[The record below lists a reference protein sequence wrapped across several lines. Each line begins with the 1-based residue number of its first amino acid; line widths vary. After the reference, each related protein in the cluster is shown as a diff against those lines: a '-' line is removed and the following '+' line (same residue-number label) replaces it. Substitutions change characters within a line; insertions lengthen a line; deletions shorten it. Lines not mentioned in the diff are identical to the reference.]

1 MQYGIYLTGNRIE
14 VRGPNG
20 SSLASRTGDL
30 SDPDHYYRVFNQQT
44 GAFESN
50 ALEDWKDPNS
60 AWLFG
65 WVGHGDDKEEEMV
78 QNGIPRENIKASE
91 QYDPSTHTN
100 PLEHSLK
107 FTPNNYYKIRMKL
120 RPQQGGGCEGE
131 FWIYVGDTLLAQ
143 RKYTWTVE
151 NYTYRNVTPQDVRL
165 GINLRGKTTDDYLDE
180 SPVRIKDLK
189 VNNYIIKE
197 HDGDPEG
204 ILNLE
209 DYTNGTLQQDA
220 VQTGE
225 KLTIKLKALKEGGA
239 KLKIFKGDSTIPHRT
254 YNFTDTPDDFSAN
267 GTNNLR
273 AGLTIYNKN
282 CLQETS
288 SGSGI
293 WVSNLVG
300 DGIVPPIK
308 VHELSVNTESEG
320 DGTTTI
326 KVPWNYP
333 KNELAY
339 LCGYHTSMQG
349 TINIVGEPMP
359 SITPLYTERDQG
371 KILQVGANSKLEWTD
386 SPIGDSSPG
395 NQGFQGYQ
403 GHQGDDGERGFQGYQ
418 GHQGDDGEDG
428 ERGFQGYQGYQG
440 ERGPNGFNGTNGRD
454 GVDGVDAPTPI
465 AHTFVFTASGM
476 QYVIDG
482 IAEKDISVFRGQT
495 YRFDFT
501 QTAENHPLILNINNN
516 IITSAEASGN
526 IHEVTIPMDATSFS
540 YQCEFHDVMTD
551 TIDIYN
557 LLPEE
562 LIGPAG
568 DPNDDELPDTTGK
581 EGSVLKVNSSGRVEW
596 YGAVNTPGETITLN
610 ASAILDP
617 S

>member
-1 MQYGIYLTGNRIE
+1 YGYTNTEAISEITALGEQPMALKHLETDTKWRFCFIPGEVEGCQLVIYKNDQWFKEWHFDTGTDKMLYFQSSFYGRTDTVDQDILTLKKVEVRNALIDRDEWYIGSTTTIATAEGTELHKNTLNPNESGEYWDAGVVLKDKIKRTGTSIPSSTITYGQEIDLTFDYWNHTSNHYTMVGLFKDGDDPATTFESGVFSSDGTQTDFTYYNMQYGIYLTGNRIE

-220 VQTGE
+220 VQAGE
-225 KLTIKLKALKEGGA
+225 KLTMKLKALKEGGA
-239 KLKIFKGDSTIPHRT
+239 KLKIFKGD
-254 YNFTDTPDDFSAN
+254 N
-267 GTNNLR
+267 
-273 AGLTIYNKN
+273 
-282 CLQETS
+282 
-288 SGSGI
+288 
-293 WVSNLVG
+293 
-300 DGIVPPIK
+300 
-308 VHELSVNTESEG
+308 
-320 DGTTTI
+320 
-326 KVPWNYP
+326 
-333 KNELAY
+333 
-339 LCGYHTSMQG
+339 
-349 TINIVGEPMP
+349 
-359 SITPLYTERDQG
+359 
-371 KILQVGANSKLEWTD
+371 
-386 SPIGDSSPG
+386 
-395 NQGFQGYQ
+395 
-403 GHQGDDGERGFQGYQ
+403 
-418 GHQGDDGEDG
+418 
-428 ERGFQGYQGYQG
+428 
-440 ERGPNGFNGTNGRD
+440 
-454 GVDGVDAPTPI
+454 
-465 AHTFVFTASGM
+465 
-476 QYVIDG
+476 
-482 IAEKDISVFRGQT
+482 
-495 YRFDFT
+495 
-501 QTAENHPLILNINNN
+501 
-516 IITSAEASGN
+516 
-526 IHEVTIPMDATSFS
+526 
-540 YQCEFHDVMTD
+540 
-551 TIDIYN
+551 
-557 LLPEE
+557 
-562 LIGPAG
+562 
-568 DPNDDELPDTTGK
+568 
-581 EGSVLKVNSSGRVEW
+581 
-596 YGAVNTPGETITLN
+596 
-610 ASAILDP
+610 
-617 S
+617 